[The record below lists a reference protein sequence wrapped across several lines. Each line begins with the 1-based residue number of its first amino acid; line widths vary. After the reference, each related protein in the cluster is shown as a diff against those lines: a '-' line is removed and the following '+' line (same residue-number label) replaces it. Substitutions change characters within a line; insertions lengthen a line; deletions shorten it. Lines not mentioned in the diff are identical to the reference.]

1 MKKFNESLIKKSLL
15 AIIIIALSVPA
26 TFFLS
31 YNRIKAHA
39 KKTTL
44 KDIAVIAELHKGQVC
59 QFLEMTRRC
68 AQDFASDGFIRT
80 QLLKEIRGSEVSV
93 NNLSKYLVE
102 NKITIDAS
110 IKTIHIL
117 SMEGRVIASTDNSEI
132 EKDLS
137 NETFL

>member
-1 MKKFNESLIKKSLL
+1 M
-15 AIIIIALSVPA
+15 
-26 TFFLS
+26 
-31 YNRIKAHA
+31 
-39 KKTTL
+39 
-44 KDIAVIAELHKGQVC
+44 HKGQVC

-117 SMEGRVIASTDNSEI
+117 SMEGRVIASTDNAEI